1 MENETITA
9 TGAGEARRTM
19 RRRVTRIGV
28 LSGLITAALVLALV
42 STAYAST
49 GGGGGK
55 ITVSVNPGEGTTGS
69 SVTVQGD
76 GLPPGD
82 PIAIGYASGSCS
94 GAVTPID
101 GATGTTN
108 ASGSVTV
115 TFTWPSTPTGDYVIC
130 ATDQTTHTKY
140 KSQQPFQALPQPT
153 LTISSPVYSSQ
164 AVTVTGA
171 HFLPTGSQN
180 GGTVDVLYGDGG
192 SNGCTTL
199 AGNATVN
206 PDGSFTFTFNA
217 PNTSVNKTITI
228 VAVEPQGTCGQTN
241 PGPTMQAQANATVS
255 PAAAIKVTDPITSGG
270 QATVTGQYF
279 LPAGSIVEVDYGLG
293 KGANACSTKAGTATV
308 NPDGTFSFTFKA
320 PSVSS
325 DTPIT
330 VAAVEPQGGCAQPQL
345 RAVAA
350 ATVKAQPTPFPW
362 LQYCLIPLLL
372 LLLLLLLL
380 FLVFRRRKKDEPVTI
395 EERDRVY
402 VPDAGGAGGGTALID
417 RQIIARDARGKEVV
431 IAEEVTTV
439 EEEEEELP

>member
-1 MENETITA
+1 MENETSTA
-9 TGAGEARRTM
+9 TGAGTARRTM
-19 RRRVTRIGV
+19 RGRLTRIGV
-28 LSGLITAALVLALV
+28 LSVLSTLALVLALV
-42 STAYAST
+42 GTAFADDV
-49 GGGGGK
+49 GK
-55 ITVSVNPGEGTTGS
+55 VTVNVNPGQGTTGS

-94 GAVTPID
+94 GIITPID

-108 ASGSVTV
+108 AKGSVTV
-115 TFTWPSTPTGDYVIC
+115 TFTWPSTATGDYVIC
-130 ATDQTTHTKY
+130 ATDQTTHTKHQ
-140 KSQQPFQALPQPT
+140 SQQSFQALPQPT
-153 LTISSPVYSSQ
+153 LTISSPVYSGQ
-164 AVTVTGA
+164 TVTVTGA

-192 SNGCTTL
+192 SNGCATL
-199 AGNATVN
+199 AGNATVS

-217 PNTSVNKTITI
+217 PTTTTNKTITI

-255 PAAAIKVTDPITSGG
+255 PAATIKVTDPITSGG

-293 KGANACSTKAGTATV
+293 KGASACTTKAGTTTV
-308 NPDGTFSFTFKA
+308 NADGTFSYTFKA
-320 PSVSS
+320 PSVNS

-330 VAAVEPQGGCAQPQL
+330 VTAIEPQSSCAQPQL

-350 ATVKAQPTPFPW
+350 ATIKAQPTPFPW

-372 LLLLLLLL
+372 LLLVLLLL
-380 FLVFRRRKKDEPVTI
+380 FLVFRRRKEDEPVTI

-402 VPDAGGAGGGTALID
+402 VSPDARNAGGGTALID